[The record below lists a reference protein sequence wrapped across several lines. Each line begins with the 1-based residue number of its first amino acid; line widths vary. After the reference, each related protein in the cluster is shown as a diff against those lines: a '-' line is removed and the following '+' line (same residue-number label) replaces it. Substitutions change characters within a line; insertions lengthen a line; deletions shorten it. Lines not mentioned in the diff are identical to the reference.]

1 MKERA
6 VGLVQV
12 LLALDN
18 YASKVENKPD
28 AFRLLRGKIQEYL
41 RLAKEGLQEDL
52 EYELSKWAN

>member
-6 VGLVQV
+6 VGLIQV

-18 YASKVENKPD
+18 YASKLEGRED
-28 AFRLLRGKIQEYL
+28 AFDLLRAKIREYL
-41 RLAKEGLQEDL
+41 KLAQEGLQEDL